1 MKKILNLLL
10 LLLFV
15 SITSLAKETEGKKEI
30 KAELPAY
37 KAILLGDDRG
47 RVYYSE
53 NIDKMHPLASVTKVM
68 TIMVAF
74 DEIDKG
80 TVKLT
85 DKVKV
90 SKKAAETGGSRIA
103 MKEGNIYTLEDL
115 IKATAI
121 YSANNAAY
129 AIAEHISKGNVDNFI
144 KKMNKKAEEI
154 GAKKELKFCTPNGLP
169 SHMTKKGMD
178 EGTAKGVYMMSM
190 AAEKYEKYME
200 IASMK
205 EAEIGNGNSGKMKIK
220 NRNQLLGEEGIYG
233 IKTGNH
239 SKAGYNIAIVAD
251 KDDIKTFTVVM
262 GSPSVKI
269 RDENVLKQ
277 MEEFYENYNYRKIT
291 DKNIALAKISVFSG
305 EKDYVEVYPDQ
316 EYKEI
321 VPKDSNIQISIKRN
335 KTVIA
340 PVEIG
345 KELGDYKILIDG
357 NVVQEGKLV
366 TKEEIK
372 LSIPFK
378 KYFN

>member
-10 LLLFV
+10 MMLFV
-15 SITSLAKETEGKKEI
+15 SITSLAKDTEEKKEI

-37 KAILLGDDRG
+37 KAILLGDEKG

-53 NIDKMHPLASVTKVM
+53 NMDKMHPLASVTKVM

-129 AIAEHISKGNVDNFI
+129 AIAEHVSKGNVDNFI

-169 SHMTKKGMD
+169 PHMTKKGMD

-205 EAEIGNGNSGKMKIK
+205 EAEIGNGSSGKMKIK

-239 SKAGYNIAIVAD
+239 SKAGYNITIAAD

-305 EKDYVEVYPDQ
+305 EKDYIEVYPDQ

-340 PVEIG
+340 PVEAG

-357 NVVQEGKLV
+357 NIVQEGKLV